1 MTPGARVAAAIEVL
15 DAVEDGIPAE
25 QALTRWARQ
34 SRFAGSK
41 DRAAVRD
48 HVFDALRLW
57 RSTAALGGGETGRAR
72 MIGLLR
78 QQGEALNALFDGS
91 GHAPA
96 PLDAAEIA
104 AGAPPEARPDRWN
117 LPDWLMPEFERS
129 LGREAEQAALAL
141 QARAP
146 LSLRVNTARITLSA
160 AMAALRDE
168 GIETLENPLA
178 KTALTVRDGARR
190 LRGAKAYADGLVE
203 LQDASSQA
211 VVAALPE
218 GVRCLDYCAAGGGKA
233 LALAAQPGRSVHA
246 HDLEPRR
253 MAGLPSRAA
262 RAGAAV
268 PILTGAE
275 VAGAAPFDLV
285 LCDVPC
291 SGSGAWRRSPE
302 AKWRLTQEGLDALAA
317 TQDSILQK
325 AAGYVQPKGWLVYA
339 TCSVLR
345 CENHDRIDAFLTAN
359 PDWRCAHQRQFPISE
374 AGDGFFTAHLTR
386 V

>member
-1 MTPGARVAAAIEVL
+1 MCTTCRSPAKARITGSADAPSSRRKTVTPGARVAAAIEVL

-146 LSLRVNTARITLSA
+146 VSLRVNTARITLPA
-160 AMAALRDE
+160 AMVALRDE

-218 GVRCLDYCAAGGGKA
+218 GVRCLDYCAGGGGKA
-233 LALAAQPGRSVHA
+233 LALAAQPGRSGACPRSRTAA
-246 HDLEPRR
+246 HGRSALAGSTRR
-253 MAGLPSRAA
+253 RG
-262 RAGAAV
+262 
-268 PILTGAE
+268 
-275 VAGAAPFDLV
+275 
-285 LCDVPC
+285 
-291 SGSGAWRRSPE
+291 GSDPDGRRSGGC
-302 AKWRLTQEGLDALAA
+302 R
-317 TQDSILQK
+317 
-325 AAGYVQPKGWLVYA
+325 
-339 TCSVLR
+339 
-345 CENHDRIDAFLTAN
+345 AFR
-359 PDWRCAHQRQFPISE
+359 PRFM
-374 AGDGFFTAHLTR
+374 
-386 V
+386 

>member
-1 MTPGARVAAAIEVL
+1 VAAAIEVL
-15 DAVEDGIPAE
+15 DAVQDGMAAE

-57 RSTAALGGGETGRAR
+57 RSTAAYGGGETGRAR

-78 QQGEALNALFDGS
+78 QQGEPVDALFDGS

-96 PLDAAEIA
+96 PLDASEMA
-104 AGAPPEARPDRWN
+104 AGAPPEEKAGRWN
-117 LPDWLMPEFERS
+117 LPDWLIPEFDRS
-129 LGREAEQAALAL
+129 LGKEAEQAAMAL

-146 LSLRVNTARITLSA
+146 VSLRVNTAKTTVPK

-168 GIETLENPLA
+168 GVETLENPLA
-178 KTALTVRDGARR
+178 KTALTVGDGARR
-190 LRGAKAYADGLVE
+190 LKRSHAYANGLVE

-211 VVAALPE
+211 VVAGVPE
-218 GVRCLDYCAAGGGKA
+218 GVRCLDYCAGGGGKA

-246 HDLEPRR
+246 HDLDPRR
-253 MAGLPSRAA
+253 MVDLPARAA
-262 RAGAAV
+262 RAGV
-268 PILTGAE
+268 TIPTLTGAE

-302 AKWRLTQEGLDALAA
+302 AKWRLTREGLDVLTA
-317 TQDSILQK
+317 TQDSVLQE
-325 AAGYVQPKGWLVYA
+325 AVGYVRPKGWLVYA

-345 CENHDRIDAFLTAN
+345 CENHDRIDAFLASH
-359 PDWRCAHQRQFPISE
+359 PDWRCAHQWQFSISE